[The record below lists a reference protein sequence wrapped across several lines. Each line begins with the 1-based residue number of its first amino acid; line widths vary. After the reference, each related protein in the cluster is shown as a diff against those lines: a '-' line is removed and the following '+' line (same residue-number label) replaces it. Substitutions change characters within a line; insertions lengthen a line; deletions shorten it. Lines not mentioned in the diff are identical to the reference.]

1 MSSHKTLAVIG
12 ASEET
17 VAHLRLLMKLGSN
30 QLDHQWTWGSEEAAD
45 FVAVEVHDLGCQGV
59 VARCQSAGVPCA
71 VMAEANE
78 PVVHGLVLRRP
89 FKLEQIIA
97 VLNAAGAASAESGP
111 VEAFSDD
118 FYTRDLE
125 DYADR
130 PQASS
135 EPEDL
140 WTRRENSHAHMA
152 TGHDPDAAGLDR
164 LIHGDPLAEPEK
176 RKPLIAP
183 GTTVERSSGT
193 PTRRSEGRA
202 DQSRHRVIPEGVVGV
217 GTVDVAP
224 IVLPSRNEE
233 RAGVTPQPYSMPA
246 GTAWTS
252 VPTTAEAASAAG
264 RSEAGRSEAGDAPLG
279 HPLSEYLEGNLLL
292 SPSLLQLPD
301 RPALTLDPKK
311 RAYHAEGDLA
321 ALAPYAQGPLPR
333 GLSRGLSTAE
343 LNRVRAEQPART
355 YDELRWLIA
364 LLQSGGR
371 LSGKLDPG
379 GSYQVER
386 PVQVAAD
393 FHAHGAIAHALAT
406 PARLHEIVASTGASM
421 EQVFDMVNAYDAIGR
436 LRWTPRQR
444 LAAQAPAETKPAGGK
459 SGFKWPFGKR

>member
-1 MSSHKTLAVIG
+1 MSPHKTLAVIG
-12 ASEET
+12 ASDET
-17 VAHLRLLMKLGSN
+17 VAHLRLLMKLGAN
-30 QLDHQWTWGSEEAAD
+30 QLDHQWTWGSEDAAD

-59 VARCQSAGVPCA
+59 VSRCQAAGVPCA

-89 FKLEQIIA
+89 FKLEQIVA

-118 FYTRDLE
+118 FYTRDL
-125 DYADR
+125 DDSAQSA
-130 PQASS
+130 QAGSDA
-135 EPEDL
+135 EAL
-140 WTRRENSHAHMA
+140 WTRRESSQSHLA

-164 LIHGDPLAEPEK
+164 LIHGDPLAEPEV
-176 RKPLIAP
+176 RKPLIQP
-183 GTTVERSSGT
+183 GTTVDPGSSA

-233 RAGVTPQPYSMPA
+233 RSSGGVTPQPYALPPGM
-246 GTAWTS
+246 AWTS
-252 VPTTAEAASAAG
+252 VPTTA
-264 RSEAGRSEAGDAPLG
+264 DAPPPASRTEHGDIPMGHALG
-279 HPLSEYLEGNLLL
+279 EYLEGNLLL
-292 SPSLLQLPD
+292 SPSQLQLPGA
-301 RPALTLDPKK
+301 PALTLDPKK

-321 ALAPYAQGPLPR
+321 GLAPYAQGPLPR
-333 GLSRGLSTAE
+333 GVAKGLSTAE
-343 LNRVRAEQPART
+343 LTRVRDEQPART
-355 YDELRWLIA
+355 YDELRWLLT
-364 LLQSGGR
+364 LLHSGGR

-386 PVQVAAD
+386 PVQVAVD
-393 FHAHGAIAHALAT
+393 FHAHGAIAAALAT
-406 PARLHEIVASTGASM
+406 PMRLHEIVAATGASM
-421 EQVFDMVNAYDAIGR
+421 EQVFDMVNAYDSIGR

-444 LAAQAPAETKPAGGK
+444 LAPQAPAENKPAGGK

>member
-1 MSSHKTLAVIG
+1 MTSHKTLAVIG
-12 ASEET
+12 ASDET
-17 VAHLRLLMKLGSN
+17 VAHLRLLMKLGAN
-30 QLDHQWTWGSEEAAD
+30 QLDHQWTWGSEDAAD

-59 VARCQSAGVPCA
+59 VSRCQSAGVPCA

-89 FKLEQIIA
+89 FKLEQIVA

-118 FYTRDLE
+118 FYTRDLDE
-125 DYADR
+125 SA
-130 PQASS
+130 PSLQSSS
-135 EPEDL
+135 ESEDL
-140 WTRRENSHAHMA
+140 WTRREHPTSPAA
-152 TGHDPDAAGLDR
+152 PGHDPEAAGLDR
-164 LIHGDPLAEPEK
+164 LIHGDPLAEPEV

-183 GTTVERSSGT
+183 GTTIDPGSGT
-193 PTRRSEGRA
+193 QTRRSEGRA

-224 IVLPSRNEE
+224 IQLPSRNDE
-233 RAGVTPQPYSMPA
+233 RTGGAPQPYSMPA

-252 VPTTAEAASAAG
+252 VPTTNEAAPAAG
-264 RSEAGRSEAGDAPLG
+264 RAEGGELPAGPGLG
-279 HPLSEYLEGNLLL
+279 EYLEGNLLL
-292 SPSLLQLPD
+292 SPSQLQLAD
-301 RPALTLDPKK
+301 QPALTLDPKK
-311 RAYHAEGDLA
+311 RAYHAQGDLA
-321 ALAPYAQGPLPR
+321 SLAPYAQGPLPR
-333 GLSRGLSTAE
+333 GVARGLSTSE
-343 LNRVRAEQPART
+343 LTRVRAEQPART
-355 YDELRWLIA
+355 YDELRWLVA
-364 LLQSGGR
+364 LLHSGGR

-379 GSYQVER
+379 GSYQVEH
-386 PVQVAAD
+386 PVQVAPD

-406 PARLHEIVASTGASM
+406 PVRLHEIVAAAGASM

-444 LAAQAPAETKPAGGK
+444 LAPQAPADTKPASGK

>member
-17 VAHLRLLMKLGSN
+17 VAHLRLLMKLGAS
-30 QLDHQWTWGSEEAAD
+30 QMDHHWTWGSEDAAD

-59 VARCQSAGVPCA
+59 VARCQAAGVPCA
-71 VMAEANE
+71 VMAEKNE
-78 PVVHGLVLRRP
+78 AVVHGLVLRRP

-111 VEAFSDD
+111 VEAFSAD

-125 DYADR
+125 DAAQS
-130 PQASS
+130 PQAAS
-135 EPEDL
+135 ESEDL
-140 WTRRENSHAHMA
+140 WTRREHSHSHASA
-152 TGHDPDAAGLDR
+152 ASDPPAAGLDR
-164 LIHGDPLAEPEK
+164 LIHGDPLAEPEV
-176 RKPLIAP
+176 RKPLIKP
-183 GTTVERSSGT
+183 GTTVDPGSST

-233 RAGVTPQPYSMPA
+233 RSGAGVTPQPYSMPA
-246 GTAWTS
+246 GMAWTS
-252 VPTTAEAASAAG
+252 VPTTAEAPPAAG
-264 RSEAGRSEAGDAPLG
+264 RAEAGDIPTGPALN
-279 HPLSEYLEGNLLL
+279 EYLEGNLLL
-292 SPSLLQLPD
+292 SPSQLPLPAQ
-301 RPALTLDPKK
+301 PALTLDPKK

-333 GLSRGLSTAE
+333 GLARTLSTTE
-343 LNRVRAEQPART
+343 LTRVRAEQPART
-355 YDELRWLIA
+355 YDELRWLIT
-364 LLQSGGR
+364 LLHSGGR

-393 FHAHGAIAHALAT
+393 FHAHGAIAAALAT
-406 PARLHEIVASTGASM
+406 PARLHEIVATTGASM
-421 EQVFDMVNAYDAIGR
+421 EQVFDMVNAYDTIGR